1 MVVNMNMHTDNEGGI
16 NDYLC
21 STICSVFD
29 SAYTV
34 STRSGNVEL
43 FASSGFDCREILEQ
57 NLFGIQDN
65 TLYAFIRNVSDSL
78 EKVENEG
85 YIFTD
90 DKAPVELLGMS
101 VLDEMISDELANI
114 KQLIKGKSIKDL
126 YNMLISA

>member
-1 MVVNMNMHTDNEGGI
+1 M
-16 NDYLC
+16 
-21 STICSVFD
+21 FD

>member
-1 MVVNMNMHTDNEGGI
+1 M
-16 NDYLC
+16 
-21 STICSVFD
+21 
-29 SAYTV
+29 
-34 STRSGNVEL
+34 
-43 FASSGFDCREILEQ
+43 
-57 NLFGIQDN
+57 
-65 TLYAFIRNVSDSL
+65 SDSL